1 MALEEYIITKIKGD
15 VVLRKEDGSFVKLNV
30 GDKVLEGDMVV
41 AGNNSDIQIKDVSNG
56 RTSELKANTRA
67 VAGHEGI
74 YALCFHSPSRP

>member
-41 AGNNSDIQIKDVSNG
+41 AGNNL
-56 RTSELKANTRA
+56 TSK
-67 VAGHEGI
+67 
-74 YALCFHSPSRP
+74 